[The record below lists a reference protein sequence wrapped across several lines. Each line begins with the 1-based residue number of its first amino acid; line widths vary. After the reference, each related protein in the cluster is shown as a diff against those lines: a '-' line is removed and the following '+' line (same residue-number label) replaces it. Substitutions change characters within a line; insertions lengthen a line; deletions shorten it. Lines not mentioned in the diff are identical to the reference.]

1 MVADKEFYYSTYHGK
16 LSEADVEG
24 CLARAEYMLH
34 SLTLDRLQDGAWQQD
49 ETLAKC
55 VRMAHCAL
63 ADAQHAQDT
72 AVLAGGK
79 VTIRQLR
86 APLPAYR
93 RPIYAHP
100 QRAAVPGGERMLT
113 PNASCTLYLQTGPY
127 RFRRIFCPS
136 VFWQGD
142 ADGTSVI
149 IPEDLPEQYKG
160 EKREHDFIVR
170 GERLGEVT
178 DTESK
183 KALLA
188 DKPLTIKSLVH
199 CAFGG
204 LPHCEV
210 TTE

>member
-1 MVADKEFYYSTYHGK
+1 
-16 LSEADVEG
+16 
-24 CLARAEYMLH
+24 
-34 SLTLDRLQDGAWQQD
+34 
-49 ETLAKC
+49 
-55 VRMAHCAL
+55 
-63 ADAQHAQDT
+63 
-72 AVLAGGK
+72 
-79 VTIRQLR
+79 
-86 APLPAYR
+86 
-93 RPIYAHP
+93 
-100 QRAAVPGGERMLT
+100 MLT

-149 IPEDLPEQYKG
+149 SPEDLPEQYKG

-188 DKPLTIKSLVH
+188 DKPLTVKSLVH
-199 CAFGG
+199 CSFGG
-204 LPHCEV
+204 LLHCEV
-210 TTE
+210 TAE

>member
-1 MVADKEFYYSTYHGK
+1 
-16 LSEADVEG
+16 
-24 CLARAEYMLH
+24 
-34 SLTLDRLQDGAWQQD
+34 
-49 ETLAKC
+49 
-55 VRMAHCAL
+55 
-63 ADAQHAQDT
+63 
-72 AVLAGGK
+72 
-79 VTIRQLR
+79 
-86 APLPAYR
+86 
-93 RPIYAHP
+93 
-100 QRAAVPGGERMLT
+100 MLT

-127 RFRRIFCPS
+127 RYRRIFCPS
-136 VFWQGD
+136 VFWQEN

-160 EKREHDFIVR
+160 EKREHDFIIR
-170 GERLGEVT
+170 GERTGEVT

-188 DKPLTIKSLVH
+188 DKPLTVKSLVH